1 MILIADY
8 NLVGW
13 NLVIKRLALQVLC
26 FMLFISLL
34 LVEEVYIEEGHA
46 FHRHHEQGLLSFYL
60 QLTANLLYDPVCK
73 GVKAGNFI
81 DSWPAQ
87 ILANNK

>member
-1 MILIADY
+1 M
-8 NLVGW
+8 VGW

-34 LVEEVYIEEGHA
+34 LVEEVYIKEGHA

-60 QLTANLLYDPVCK
+60 QLTANLQYDLVCK
-73 GVKAGNFI
+73 GVKAGKFI
-81 DSWPAQ
+81 DTWLDRIMS
-87 ILANNK
+87 NNK